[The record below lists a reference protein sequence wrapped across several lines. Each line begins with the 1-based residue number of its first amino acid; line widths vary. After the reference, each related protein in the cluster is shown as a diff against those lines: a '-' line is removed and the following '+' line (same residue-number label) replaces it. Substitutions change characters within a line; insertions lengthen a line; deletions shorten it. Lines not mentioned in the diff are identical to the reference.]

1 MLGGKSGG
9 NCEGQEFV
17 LCIGRGLVRA
27 NGIGIFWDMVVR
39 RMEQAGEMD
48 VQGRE
53 KTEEN
58 AYEARRSSSPSSRRE
73 AEAGAG
79 GRVTIYMLKE
89 ILYCLFCF
97 GRMVA
102 INTPSMAFL
111 AISSMLSS
119 N

>member
-1 MLGGKSGG
+1 MENFCMMLAVSVGWSG
-9 NCEGQEFV
+9 E
-17 LCIGRGLVRA
+17 RA
-27 NGIGIFWDMVVR
+27 
-39 RMEQAGEMD
+39 
-48 VQGRE
+48 VQGRGKIGE
-53 KTEEN
+53 KP
-58 AYEARRSSSPSSRRE
+58 YEVRRSSSPSSRT
-73 AEAGAG
+73 ATGAG
-79 GRVTIYMLKE
+79 VGGRISDIYIKE

>member
-1 MLGGKSGG
+1 MENFCMMLAVSVGWSG
-9 NCEGQEFV
+9 E
-17 LCIGRGLVRA
+17 RA
-27 NGIGIFWDMVVR
+27 
-39 RMEQAGEMD
+39 
-48 VQGRE
+48 VQGRGKIGE
-53 KTEEN
+53 KP
-58 AYEARRSSSPSSRRE
+58 YEVRRSSSPSSRRE

-97 GRMVA
+97 GRIVA